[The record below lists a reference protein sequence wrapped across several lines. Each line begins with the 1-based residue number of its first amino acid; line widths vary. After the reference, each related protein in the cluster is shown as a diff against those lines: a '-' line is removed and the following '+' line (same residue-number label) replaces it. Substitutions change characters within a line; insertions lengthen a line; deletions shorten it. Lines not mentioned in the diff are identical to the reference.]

1 MKPLQ
6 LKMQAFGS
14 FAEETVINF
23 ADFHGTFL
31 ITGDTGAGKT
41 TLFDAICFAL
51 FGEASGSEGRGRD
64 KAALRSDYAAP
75 EDETWVELTF
85 QLRGEVYCVRR
96 NPDYERPKLRGTGT
110 TTTPAKAT
118 LWQGEKVLSTKF
130 ADATRQIVSL
140 LGVDVKQFR
149 QIAMIAQG
157 EFMTILR
164 AESSDRS
171 KLFRDLFGTARYE
184 SFQRS
189 LKDQYLAM
197 RRDMALEERSI
208 RDLVAS
214 ITGEAAEAAAQFAAT
229 TGLDGIENVFNA
241 LTAANQRAETQCAA
255 ERDALR
261 PLAETVRTTTAQL
274 TAGKI
279 YHEKFNRLRAC
290 NAALAEAASHQ
301 AKTEQQREA
310 FRRSETALHVLRPLY
325 EKRQEARNQV
335 CIWHAKGEAAAQ
347 KGVNAAASLEK
358 AQRQETELNVKRE
371 KYLVFMQ
378 QQNALES
385 QLPQTSWNA

>member
-23 ADFHGTFL
+23 ADFYGTFL

-85 QLRGEVYCVRR
+85 QLRGEVYRVHR

-214 ITGEAAEAAAQFAAT
+214 ITGEAAEAAAQANLLAQPDRIQRFKILLPRFLVEEIRT
-229 TGLDGIENVFNA
+229 EDHRVGGKRRLLQLGRVIESRLHA
-241 LTAANQRAETQCAA
+241 EGARQR
-255 ERDALR
+255 LR
-261 PLAETVRTTTAQL
+261 PAR
-274 TAGKI
+274 GKLR
-279 YHEKFNRLRAC
+279 HVEVSVHHPVFRLHP
-290 NAALAEAASHQ
+290 EAD
-301 AKTEQQREA
+301 EQI
-310 FRRSETALHVLRPLY
+310 F
-325 EKRQEARNQV
+325 
-335 CIWHAKGEAAAQ
+335 
-347 KGVNAAASLEK
+347 
-358 AQRQETELNVKRE
+358 
-371 KYLVFMQ
+371 
-378 QQNALES
+378 
-385 QLPQTSWNA
+385 